1 MCIRTKQLVDR
12 RRCMWELGLAVF
24 YNNYCKQRS
33 QSSLSSSFSSLPN
46 QLLIIKVMAISIN
59 LTIDSNDETKA
70 KFIQELINECM
81 EVLKSNPDNRCAKY
95 CQEYLMSDEGN
106 DLAAKDLVT
115 FWKCVK
121 TGIDNPD
128 SGLG

>member
-1 MCIRTKQLVDR
+1 
-12 RRCMWELGLAVF
+12 MWECRPSTIIANLKRRPLH
-24 YNNYCKQRS
+24 S
-33 QSSLSSSFSSLPN
+33 LHLQSSLSSPSHSFLDQPN
-46 QLLIIKVMAISIN
+46 QVMVISTN

-95 CQEYLMSDEGN
+95 CQEYLMSDEGS

>member
-1 MCIRTKQLVDR
+1 
-12 RRCMWELGLAVF
+12 
-24 YNNYCKQRS
+24 
-33 QSSLSSSFSSLPN
+33 
-46 QLLIIKVMAISIN
+46 MAISTN
-59 LTIDSNDETKA
+59 LTIESNDETKA

-95 CQEYLMSDEGN
+95 CQEYLMSDEGS

-121 TGIDNPD
+121 TGIDILFLAWGEC
-128 SGLG
+128 SVVLFC